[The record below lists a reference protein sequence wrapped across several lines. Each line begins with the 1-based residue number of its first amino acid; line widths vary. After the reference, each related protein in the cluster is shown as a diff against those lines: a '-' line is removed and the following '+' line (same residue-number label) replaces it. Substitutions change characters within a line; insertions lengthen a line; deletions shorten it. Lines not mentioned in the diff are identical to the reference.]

1 MRVTHPGYGTPL
13 ASVPVPE
20 LRRDEL
26 SGRWVLLAPGR
37 AARPHTFGS
46 SAPDAPGPD
55 ACPFCPG
62 NEHLTPPEVYRTG
75 DGAPDTPGWR
85 VRVVPN
91 LYPIVGG
98 PEAGPGA
105 TGAHEV
111 VVLSPAH
118 RDSFAQLDD
127 AQATEVLTVL
137 RDRARHHLAAGR
149 TFVQVVINQ
158 GRAAGAS
165 IEHPHAQIVALDL
178 VPPAVAQA
186 VERFGAA
193 GHDLVVADLDDAGE
207 GLRLVDGPVA
217 AWCPRA
223 GSTPYEVRVALRAGG
238 SRFDEAGD
246 GDMQT
251 LADAARAVLAR
262 LALATGDVPY
272 NLVVHT
278 APPGTTRDSFH
289 WYVEVQTRMAVIAG
303 FEQGTGIL
311 VNTVPPEVAAEQLR
325 DAGES
330 S

>member
-1 MRVTHPGYGTPL
+1 M
-13 ASVPVPE
+13 PE

-26 SGRWVLLAPGR
+26 TGRWVLVAPGR

-46 SAPDAPGPD
+46 SARDAPGPD

-75 DGAPDTPGWR
+75 GGAPDTPGWR

-98 PEAGPGA
+98 TDAGPGA

-118 RDSFAQLDD
+118 ESSFARLDRQ
-127 AQATEVLTVL
+127 QATEVLTVL

-149 TFVQVVINQ
+149 AFVQVAINH

-186 VERFGAA
+186 VERFEDA
-193 GHDLVVADLDDAGE
+193 GHDLVIGDLDRTGDD
-207 GLRLVDGPVA
+207 LRLVDGPVV

-223 GSTPYEVRVALRAGG
+223 GSAPYELRLALRSPG

-246 GDMQT
+246 GDVQL
-251 LADAARAVLAR
+251 LADASRSVLAR
-262 LALATGDVPY
+262 LGAATGDAPY

-278 APPGTTRDSFH
+278 APPGASDESFH
-289 WYVEVQTRMAVIAG
+289 WYIEVQTRMVVVAG

-311 VNTVPPEVAAEQLR
+311 VNTVPPERAARELR
-325 DAGES
+325 EAAGEAP
-330 S
+330 

>member
-1 MRVTHPGYGTPL
+1 
-13 ASVPVPE
+13 VPE

-26 SGRWVLLAPGR
+26 GGRWVLLAPGR

-46 SAPDAPGPD
+46 SAPDVPGAD

-62 NEHLTPPEVYRTG
+62 NEQLTPPEVYRTG
-75 DGAPDTPGWR
+75 GGAPDTPGWR

-98 PEAGPGA
+98 ADAGPGA

-111 VVLSPAH
+111 VVLSPEHDA
-118 RDSFAQLDD
+118 SFARLDRQ
-127 AQATEVLTVL
+127 QATDVLTVL

-149 TFVQVVINQ
+149 AFVQVVINH

-186 VERFGAA
+186 VERFEDA
-193 GHDLVVADLDDAGE
+193 GHDLVIDDVDRAGDD
-207 GLRLVDGPVA
+207 LRLVDGPVA

-223 GSTPYEVRVALRAGG
+223 GSAPYELRLALRSAG

-246 GDMQT
+246 ADMQGF
-251 LADAARAVLAR
+251 ADATRSVLAR
-262 LALATGDVPY
+262 LAAATGDAPY
-272 NLVVHT
+272 NLVFHT
-278 APPGTTRDSFH
+278 SPPGTRDKSFH
-289 WYVEVQTRMAVIAG
+289 WYVEVQTRMAVVAG

-311 VNTVPPEVAAEQLR
+311 VNTVPPELAAPELR
-325 DAGES
+325 EAAGEAP
-330 S
+330 

>member
-1 MRVTHPGYGTPL
+1 M
-13 ASVPVPE
+13 PE

-37 AARPHTFGS
+37 AARPHTSQS
-46 SAPDAPGPD
+46 SASEAPSAD
-55 ACPFCPG
+55 LCPFCHG
-62 NEHLTPPEVYRTG
+62 NEQLTPPEVYRTG

-98 PEAGPGA
+98 ADAGPGA

-118 RDSFAQLDD
+118 EASFAQLDRQ
-127 AQATEVLTVL
+127 QAAEVLTVL

-149 TFVQVVINQ
+149 AFVQVVINH

-186 VERFGAA
+186 VERFEDA
-193 GHDLVVADLDDAGE
+193 GHDLVIGDLDRAGD
-207 GLRLVDGPVA
+207 GLRLLDGPVVG
-217 AWCPRA
+217 WCPRA
-223 GSTPYEVRVALRAGG
+223 GSAPYELRLALRSPG

-246 GDMQT
+246 GDMRL
-251 LADAARAVLAR
+251 LAGATRSL
-262 LALATGDVPY
+262 LALLGAATGDAPY
-272 NLVVHT
+272 NLVVYT
-278 APPGTTRDSFH
+278 APPGTSDKSFH
-289 WYVEVQTRMAVIAG
+289 WYVEVQTRLAVVAG
-303 FEQGTGIL
+303 FEWGTGIL
-311 VNTVPPEVAAEQLR
+311 VNSVSPELAARELR
-325 DAGES
+325 ETGEAP
-330 S
+330 

>member
-1 MRVTHPGYGTPL
+1 
-13 ASVPVPE
+13 VPE

-37 AARPHTFGS
+37 AARPHTSRS
-46 SAPDAPGPD
+46 SAPDASGAD
-55 ACPFCPG
+55 ACPFCTG
-62 NEHLTPPEVYRTG
+62 NEQLTPPEVYRTG
-75 DGAPDTPGWR
+75 GGAPDAPGWS

-98 PEAGPGA
+98 AGAGPGA

-118 RDSFAQLDD
+118 EASFARLDRQ
-127 AQATEVLTVL
+127 QATDVLTVL

-149 TFVQVVINQ
+149 AFVQVVINH

-186 VERFGAA
+186 VERFEDA
-193 GHDLVVADLDDAGE
+193 GHDLVMADLDRAGDD
-207 GLRLVDGPVA
+207 LRLLDGPVA
-217 AWCPRA
+217 AWCPQA
-223 GSTPYEVRVALRAGG
+223 GSAPYELRIALRSPG
-238 SRFDEAGD
+238 SGFDEAGD
-246 GDMQT
+246 GDIRV
-251 LADAARAVLAR
+251 LAETTRSVLAR
-262 LALATGDVPY
+262 LAAATGDAPY

-278 APPGTTRDSFH
+278 APPGLSDKSFH
-289 WYVEVQTRMAVIAG
+289 WYVEVQTRLAVVAG

-311 VNTVPPEVAAEQLR
+311 VNTVPPELAARELR
-325 DAGES
+325 EAAGEAP
-330 S
+330 

>member
-1 MRVTHPGYGTPL
+1 M
-13 ASVPVPE
+13 PE

-26 SGRWVLLAPGR
+26 SGRWVLLASGR
-37 AARPHTFGS
+37 AARPHTFPS
-46 SAPDAPGPD
+46 STPDAPGAD
-55 ACPFCPG
+55 VCPFCSG
-62 NEHLTPPEVYRTG
+62 NEHQTPPEVYRTG
-75 DGAPDTPGWR
+75 GGAPDTPGWR

-98 PEAGPGA
+98 ADAGPGA

-118 RDSFAQLDD
+118 EASFARLDRQ
-127 AQATEVLTVL
+127 QATEVLTVL

-149 TFVQVVINQ
+149 AFVQVVINH

-186 VERFGAA
+186 VERFEDA
-193 GHDLVVADLDDAGE
+193 GHDLVMGDLDRAGDS
-207 GLRLVDGPVA
+207 LRLVDESVVG
-217 AWCPRA
+217 WCPWA
-223 GSTPYEVRVALRAGG
+223 GSAPYELRLALRSPG

-246 GDMQT
+246 GDMR
-251 LADAARAVLAR
+251 LFADATRSVLAR
-262 LALATGDVPY
+262 LGAATGDAPY

-278 APPGTTRDSFH
+278 APPGARDKSFH
-289 WYVEVQTRMAVIAG
+289 WYVEVQTRLAVVAG

-311 VNTVPPEVAAEQLR
+311 VNTVPPEQAAQELR
-325 DAGES
+325 DRTHHG
-330 S
+330 

>member
-98 PEAGPGA
+98 PDAGPGA

-137 RDRARHHLAAGR
+137 RDRARH
-149 TFVQVVINQ
+149 
-158 GRAAGAS
+158 
-165 IEHPHAQIVALDL
+165 
-178 VPPAVAQA
+178 
-186 VERFGAA
+186 
-193 GHDLVVADLDDAGE
+193 
-207 GLRLVDGPVA
+207 
-217 AWCPRA
+217 
-223 GSTPYEVRVALRAGG
+223 
-238 SRFDEAGD
+238 
-246 GDMQT
+246 
-251 LADAARAVLAR
+251 
-262 LALATGDVPY
+262 AT
-272 NLVVHT
+272 T
-278 APPGTTRDSFH
+278 SPPGARS
-289 WYVEVQTRMAVIAG
+289 YR
-303 FEQGTGIL
+303 
-311 VNTVPPEVAAEQLR
+311 
-325 DAGES
+325 S
-330 S
+330 

>member
-1 MRVTHPGYGTPL
+1 M
-13 ASVPVPE
+13 PE

-62 NEHLTPPEVYRTG
+62 NEHLTPPEVHRSG

-91 LYPIVGG
+91 LYPILGG
-98 PEAGPGA
+98 PDAGPGA

-118 RDSFAQLDD
+118 DASFAQLDD
-127 AQATEVLTVL
+127 AQTAEVLSVL

-149 TFVQVVINQ
+149 MFVQVVINH

-165 IEHPHAQIVALDL
+165 IRHPHAQIVALDV

-193 GHDLVVADLDDAGE
+193 GHDLVVADLDRAGDD
-207 GLRLVDGPVA
+207 LRLVDGPVV

-223 GSTPYEVRVALRAGG
+223 ASTPYELRLALLAGG

-246 GDMQT
+246 GDMQP
-251 LADAARAVLAR
+251 LADASRSVLAR
-262 LALATGDVPY
+262 LAAAAGDVPY

-278 APPGTTRDSFH
+278 APPGTSTESFH
-289 WYVEVQTRMAVIAG
+289 WYIEVQPRMAVVAG

-311 VNTVPPEVAAEQLR
+311 VNTVPPELAARELR
-325 DAGES
+325 EAAGHTS
-330 S
+330 

>member
-1 MRVTHPGYGTPL
+1 M
-13 ASVPVPE
+13 PE

-37 AARPHTFGS
+37 ATRPHTFPAS
-46 SAPDAPGPD
+46 SGGARTTPAN
-55 ACPFCPG
+55 CPFCPG
-62 NEHLTPPEVYRTG
+62 NEQLTPPEVYRTG

-98 PEAGPGA
+98 ADAGPGA

-118 RDSFAQLDD
+118 EASFGQLDWQ
-127 AQATEVLTVL
+127 QATEVLTVL

-149 TFVQVVINQ
+149 AFVQVVINH

-178 VPPAVAQA
+178 LPPAVAQA
-186 VERFGAA
+186 VERFEDA
-193 GHDLVVADLDDAGE
+193 GHDLVMADIDRAGDD
-207 GLRLVDGPVA
+207 LRLVDEPVA

-223 GSTPYEVRVALRAGG
+223 GSAPYELRLALG
-238 SRFDEAGD
+238 SPGARFDEAGD
-246 GDMQT
+246 DDT
-251 LADAARAVLAR
+251 RLLADATRSVLAR
-262 LALATGDVPY
+262 LGTATGDAPY

-278 APPGTTRDSFH
+278 GPPGAGDKSFH
-289 WYVEVQTRMAVIAG
+289 WYVEVQTRLGVVAG

-311 VNTVPPEVAAEQLR
+311 VNTVPPELAARELR
-325 DAGES
+325 ETAEAL
-330 S
+330 

>member
-1 MRVTHPGYGTPL
+1 M
-13 ASVPVPE
+13 
-20 LRRDEL
+20 
-26 SGRWVLLAPGR
+26 R
-37 AARPHTFGS
+37 AARPHTFPS
-46 SAPDAPGPD
+46 SAPDAPGAD
-55 ACPFCPG
+55 VCPFCRG

-98 PEAGPGA
+98 PDAGPGA

-118 RDSFAQLDD
+118 RDSFAPLDH

-149 TFVQVVINQ
+149 TFVQVVINH

-193 GHDLVVADLDDAGE
+193 GHDLVVTDLDRAEDE
-207 GLRLVDGPVA
+207 LRLVDGPVV

-223 GSTPYEVRVALRAGG
+223 GSTPYELRLALHPSG

-246 GDMQT
+246 ADMQP
-251 LADAARAVLAR
+251 LADATRSVLAR
-262 LALATGDVPY
+262 LADAMGDVPY

-278 APPGTTRDSFH
+278 APPGTSRESFH

-303 FEQGTGIL
+303 FEQGTGIF
-311 VNTVPPEVAAEQLR
+311 VNTVPPELAAQRLR
-325 DAGES
+325 EAAGDAP
-330 S
+330 

>member
-1 MRVTHPGYGTPL
+1 M
-13 ASVPVPE
+13 PE

-37 AARPHTFGS
+37 AARPHTFPS
-46 SAPDAPGPD
+46 STPDAPGAD
-55 ACPFCPG
+55 VCPFCPG

-98 PEAGPGA
+98 ADAGPGA

-111 VVLSPAH
+111 VILSPAH
-118 RDSFAQLDD
+118 EASFARLDRQ
-127 AQATEVLTVL
+127 QATEVLTVL

-149 TFVQVVINQ
+149 AFVQVVINQ

-186 VERFGAA
+186 VERFEDA
-193 GHDLVVADLDDAGE
+193 GHDLVVGDLDRAGD
-207 GLRLVDGPVA
+207 GLQLLDGPVV

-223 GSTPYEVRVALRAGG
+223 GSAPYELRLALRSPG

-246 GDMQT
+246 GDIRL
-251 LADAARAVLAR
+251 LADAIRSVLAR
-262 LALATGDVPY
+262 LGAATGDAPY
-272 NLVVHT
+272 NLVIHT
-278 APPGTTRDSFH
+278 GPPGANYTSFH
-289 WYVEVQTRMAVIAG
+289 WYVEVQTRLAVVAG

-311 VNTVPPEVAAEQLR
+311 VNTLPPELAARELR
-325 DAGES
+325 QARQAH
-330 S
+330 

>member
-1 MRVTHPGYGTPL
+1 M
-13 ASVPVPE
+13 PE

-26 SGRWVLLAPGR
+26 GGRWVLLAPGR

-46 SAPDAPGPD
+46 SAPDAPGLD

-62 NEHLTPPEVYRTG
+62 NEHLTPPELYRTG
-75 DGAPDTPGWR
+75 EGAPDTPGWR

-98 PEAGPGA
+98 ADAGPGA

-118 RDSFAQLDD
+118 DTSFAQLDA
-127 AQATEVLTVL
+127 AQAAEVLTVL

-149 TFVQVVINQ
+149 TFVQVVINH

-186 VERFGAA
+186 VERYEDA
-193 GHDLVVADLDDAGE
+193 GHDLVAADLDRAGDD
-207 GLRLVDGPVA
+207 LRLADGPVA

-223 GSTPYEVRVALRAGG
+223 GSTPYELRLALRAGG

-246 GDMQT
+246 GDMQL
-251 LADAARAVLAR
+251 LADASRSVLAR
-262 LALATGDVPY
+262 LAAAAGDVPY

-278 APPGTTRDSFH
+278 APPGTTTESFH
-289 WYVEVQTRMAVIAG
+289 WYVEVQTRMAVVAG

-311 VNTVPPEVAAEQLR
+311 VNTVPPELAALELR
-325 DAGES
+325 EPAGDTP
-330 S
+330 